1 MPSNSRHASIAN
13 SSIPKAID
21 VTRDALPCPDPSAV
35 LVQNRE
41 HNLVKAM
48 VHEVDTLVSTG
59 SPKGDR

>member
-1 MPSNSRHASIAN
+1 MPSNSRHASIAS

-21 VTRDALPCPDPSAV
+21 VTGDARPSPDPSAV

-41 HNLVKAM
+41 LHLVKAM

-59 SPKGDR
+59 PRRWDR